1 MLHSSLLRRAIP
13 VVALLLM
20 VGADVVAQAE
30 QPFFYYPAYGSS
42 RGKIRYVDG
51 VFRNKQKIHWG
62 NGVTNN
68 GVMVMHDAFAAA
80 AQIIPAVITHKDAEQ
95 SDAEKRAATRDAE
108 SAAAGDR
115 EEQAKADS
123 ILKRN
128 QELLERLGGGSTESP
143 SNETPGVRKDKFED
157 WSDSAPPHPPGPRK
171 DEFKD
176 WPAKP

>member
-1 MLHSSLLRRAIP
+1 MLHSSFLRRAIP
-13 VVALLLM
+13 VVALLFM
-20 VGADVVAQAE
+20 VGTDVVAQAE

-42 RGKIRYVDG
+42 RGKIHYVEG
-51 VFRNKQKIHWG
+51 VFRNKQKIHWS

-80 AQIIPAVITHKDAEQ
+80 TQIVPAVLSHRDAEP

-108 SAAAGDR
+108 AAAAGDR
-115 EEQAKADS
+115 DKQADADA

-128 QELLERLGGGSTESP
+128 QDLLTRLGGGTIDP
-143 SNETPGVRKDKFED
+143 PANTTPGVRTDKFED
-157 WSDSAPPHPPGPRK
+157 WSDSTSPRQPSPRR